1 MLCNDK
7 VALSTWF
14 SYHNYGTALQ
24 VTALY
29 HLLSQL
35 GKDVDVVN
43 YVPVGKCVKRPVY
56 NGVASVCCELCNK
69 TLNKIKSGVYARDSG
84 VYAPESRANLFD
96 EFLDEHLTFTSKCT
110 TLSDFEK
117 LNDSYFTFVCGSDQ
131 IWNPTE
137 HNPRYFFDYVSKSRL
152 KVSYAPSVGCPRIE
166 DEDVARRMKKLC
178 GRFDA
183 LSTREESGSRIVSE
197 LTGRDVETVI
207 DPTLLMGASQW
218 NDLTGESVAPSEP
231 YLLAYMLGYNKEH
244 WKRIYELASLL
255 DLPVRVIPVFKRDL
269 KRKGCITDPVGPTE
283 FVSLIA
289 NASYVCTDSF
299 HGVAFSINFNCD
311 FCVFERF
318 KRGASGSQNSRI
330 YNILEKMGLQAR
342 LALDGV
348 SNGELVSKIV
358 WTEPNRL
365 LLAQREHSLNWLKDA
380 LALEPP
386 ADDVKNNIKYNRSLC
401 CGCGA
406 CEVACP
412 VDAISMKL
420 DEEGFWKAN
429 VNEDNC
435 ISCGKCRKACP
446 LIHHESALPVGQ
458 GRLYS
463 FKTQDEGQLMH
474 SSSGG
479 AGATIAS
486 AASSDGAYVL
496 GCVYEDGRG
505 AVGRLVSPGD
515 SEGLSS
521 LAGSKYTQEEVRDE
535 LKRAADCDG
544 PLFVFGTPC
553 QIQAARNL
561 FSRRDDVTFID
572 FVCHGVPSRHLL
584 NRYADWLNLCYGHN
598 PQKLHVDFRYKP
610 RGWRER
616 YIYTSDGSSESCRSQ
631 HEDPYFLLFEA
642 GQCYGQSCYEC
653 PWRATSAADVRMADY
668 WGPRFSKDKTGVSM
682 LLALTDRG
690 ERIIATLRQAGVV
703 SEQHFSDY
711 TKYQQTENYR
721 MPVFRD
727 ALIDSLSD
735 PSSNIQDI
743 SDQFALP
750 VAQER
755 KAMMRLDPLKG
766 IAKKILRRG

>member
-137 HNPRYFFDYVSKSRL
+137 HNLRYFFDYVSKSRL

-711 TKYQQTENYR
+711 TKYQQTENFR

>member
-56 NGVASVCCELCNK
+56 NGAASVCCELCNK

-84 VYAPESRANLFD
+84 VYASESRANLFD
-96 EFLDEHLTFTSKCT
+96 EFLDEHLSFTQKCT

-218 NDLTGESVAPSEP
+218 NDLTGEAVASSEP

-244 WKRIYELASLL
+244 WKRVYELASLL

-269 KRKGCITDPVGPTE
+269 KRKGCITDPVGPAE

-299 HGVAFSINFNCD
+299 HGVVFSINFNRD

-318 KRGASGSQNSRI
+318 KRGVSGSQNSRI

-386 ADDVKNNIKYNRSLC
+386 ADDVKNSIKKNRSLC

-412 VDAISMKL
+412 VGAISMKL
-420 DEEGFWKAN
+420 DEEGFWRAN
-429 VNEDNC
+429 VNEGKC

-496 GCVYEDGRG
+496 GCAYEDGRG

-561 FSRRDDVTFID
+561 FSGRDDVTFID

-584 NRYADWLNLCYGHN
+584 NRYADWLNLCYGHD
-598 PQKLHVDFRYKP
+598 PQNLHVDFRYKP

-703 SEQHFSDY
+703 SEQPFSDY
-711 TKYQQTENYR
+711 TKYQQTKNFR

-735 PSSNIQDI
+735 PSSNIQDV

>member
-1 MLCNDK
+1 MLPKDK

-29 HLLSQL
+29 HVLSRL
-35 GKDVDVVN
+35 GKEVDVVN
-43 YVPVGKCVKRPVY
+43 YVPVGNCVKRPVY
-56 NGVASVCCELCNK
+56 KGSASVYGELCNK
-69 TLNKIKSGVYARDSG
+69 ALNKLQSR
-84 VYAPESRANLFD
+84 VYAPDSREKLFD
-96 EFLDEHLTFTSKCT
+96 EFLDEQLTFTTKCI

-117 LNDSYFTFVCGSDQ
+117 LNDNYSTFVCGSDQ
-131 IWNPTE
+131 IWNPTG
-137 HNPRYFFDYVSKSRL
+137 HNPRYFFDYVSKNRL
-152 KVSYAPSVGCPRIE
+152 KVAYAPSVGCPRIE
-166 DEDVARRMKKLC
+166 DGDVARRMKKLC

-183 LSTREESGSRIVSE
+183 LSTREESGSKIVSE

-207 DPTLLMGASQW
+207 DPTLLMSSSDW
-218 NDLTGESVAPSEP
+218 NSLTGEAVAPSEP
-231 YLLAYMLGYNKEH
+231 YLLAYMLGYNKDH
-244 WKRIYELASLL
+244 WKRVYELASLL

-269 KRKGCITDPVGPTE
+269 KRKGCMTDPVGPSE

-289 NASYVCTDSF
+289 NANYVCTDSF
-299 HGVAFSINFNCD
+299 HGVAFSINLNCD

-318 KRGASGSQNSRI
+318 KRGTSGSQNSRI

-342 LALDGV
+342 LALDDV
-348 SNGELVSKIV
+348 SNEELVSKIE
-358 WTEPNRL
+358 WTNPNTL

-380 LALEPP
+380 LALEPA
-386 ADDVKNNIKYNRSLC
+386 ADDVKNSIKKNRSLC

-406 CEVACP
+406 CEAVCP

-420 DEEGFWKAN
+420 DEEGFWRAS
-429 VNEDNC
+429 VNEDKC
-435 ISCGKCRKACP
+435 ISCGKCRKVCP
-446 LIHHESALPVGQ
+446 LIHHESALPVEQ
-458 GRLYS
+458 GKLYS
-463 FKTQDEGQLMH
+463 FKTQDEGQLMR

-479 AGATIAS
+479 AGATIAA

-496 GCVYEDGRG
+496 GCAFEDGCG
-505 AVGRLVSPGD
+505 AVGKLVSPGD

-535 LKRAADCDG
+535 LKRAVDCDG

-561 FSRRDDVTFID
+561 FGGRDDVTYID

-584 NRYADWLNLCYGHN
+584 NRYADWLNHCFGLDQ
-598 PQKLHVDFRYKP
+598 QKLHIDFRYKP

-653 PWRATSAADVRMADY
+653 PWRATSAADLRMADY

-682 LLALTDRG
+682 LLVSTERG
-690 ERIIATLRQAGVV
+690 EKILAYLRQAGAV
-703 SEQHFSDY
+703 SEQPFSDY
-711 TKYQQTENYR
+711 IKCQQTKNFR

-727 ALIDSLSD
+727 ALIDTLSD
-735 PSSNIQDI
+735 PSSNIQDM
-743 SDQFALP
+743 SDQFAMP

-755 KAMMRLDPLKG
+755 KAMRRLNPLKG
-766 IAKKILRRG
+766 IAKKILKRG

>member
-1 MLCNDK
+1 MLPKDK

-29 HLLSQL
+29 HLLSEL

-43 YVPVGKCVKRPVY
+43 YIPVGKCINRPDY
-56 NGVASVCCELCNK
+56 KGVGPYFCELISKAFNK
-69 TLNKIKSGVYARDSG
+69 VFNRSYTPA
-84 VYAPESRANLFD
+84 SREKLFD
-96 EFLDEHLTFTSKCT
+96 AFLDEHLSFTAEC
-110 TLSDFEK
+110 LIQPDFER
-117 LNDSYFTFVCGSDQ
+117 LNDYYDIFVCGSDQ
-131 IWNPTE
+131 IWNPAFY
-137 HNPRYFFDYVSKSRL
+137 NSRYFFDYVSDNRK
-152 KVSYAPSVGCPRIE
+152 KVSYAPSVGNSKVD
-166 DEDVARRMKKLC
+166 DEDVARCMKKLC
-178 GRFDA
+178 SRFDA
-183 LSTREESGSRIVSE
+183 LSTREESGSKIVSE

-207 DPTLLMGASQW
+207 DPTLLMSSSDW
-218 NDLTGESVAPSEP
+218 NSLTGEAVAPSEP

-244 WKRIYELASLL
+244 WKRVYELASLL
-255 DLPVRVIPVFKRDL
+255 DLPVRIIPVFKRDL
-269 KRKGCITDPVGPTE
+269 KRGGCITDPVGPAE

-299 HGVAFSINFNCD
+299 HGVAFSINLNCD

-330 YNILEKMGLQAR
+330 YNILDKMSLQAR

-348 SNGELVSKIV
+348 SNEELVNKIE
-358 WTEPNRL
+358 WTEPNNL
-365 LLAQREHSLNWLKDA
+365 LLAQREHSLNWLKNA
-380 LALEPP
+380 LALEPSF
-386 ADDVKNNIKYNRSLC
+386 DNVKNSIKKNRSLC

-420 DEEGFWKAN
+420 DEEGFWRAN
-429 VNEDNC
+429 VNEDKC
-435 ISCGKCRKACP
+435 VSCGKCRKACP
-446 LIHHESALPVGQ
+446 LIHHENALPVEKGK
-458 GRLYS
+458 LYS
-463 FKTQDEGQLMH
+463 FKTQDVSQLMH

-479 AGATIAS
+479 AGAAIAA

-496 GCVYEDGRG
+496 GCAYEDGRG
-505 AVGRLVSPGD
+505 AVGKLVSPGD

-535 LKRAADCDG
+535 LKHAADCG
-544 PLFVFGTPC
+544 GQLFVFGAPC

-561 FSRRDDVTFID
+561 FSGHDDVTYVD

-584 NRYADWLNLCYGHN
+584 SRYSDWLNRCYGLD
-598 PQKLHVDFRYKP
+598 PQKLHVNFRYKP

-653 PWRATSAADVRMADY
+653 PWRATSAADLRMADY
-668 WGPRFSKDKTGVSM
+668 WGPRFSKDETGVSM
-682 LLALTDRG
+682 LLALTERG
-690 ERIIATLRQAGVV
+690 EKIIADLRQVGAV
-703 SEQHFSDY
+703 SEQPFSDY
-711 TKYQQTENYR
+711 NKYQQTKNFR

-727 ALIDSLSD
+727 VLIDALSN

-755 KAMMRLDPLKG
+755 KAMRRLNPLKE
-766 IAKKILRRG
+766 IAKKILKRG

>member
-84 VYAPESRANLFD
+84 VYASESRANLFD

-711 TKYQQTENYR
+711 TKYQQTENFR

>member
-330 YNILEKMGLQAR
+330 YNVLEKMGLQAR

-711 TKYQQTENYR
+711 TKYQQTENFR